1 LDRIPRPPLRVRN
14 PVERGGGM
22 TVNFL
27 DPDGTELELHT
38 GDLRRRV
45 EVWCETGYI

>member
-1 LDRIPRPPLRVRN
+1 
-14 PVERGGGM
+14 M

-38 GDLRRRV
+38 GDLRGRV
-45 EVWCETGYI
+45 EVWRETGYIKGGDSQARQEGR